1 MSNRSSVYH
10 IPILIG
16 LIMLMPTNILSQS
29 TIEKEFDTIIMLSD
43 HEKRMVNTN
52 EPYTYDNY
60 ATFAL
65 LASGVQQKEMT
76 RFKRSIDSITRDLS
90 VTLETQKVSDQ
101 TIERAEF
108 ILQWLHNR
116 FFRSYKAKQTRLDTC
131 LQNRNF
137 NCVSSS
143 FNSIRS
149 DSFLYSSF
157 RFVFVCVR
165 PCIREVA

>member
-1 MSNRSSVYH
+1 MSNLFSRCN

-16 LIMLMPTNILSQS
+16 LAMLMPTNILSQS
-29 TIEKEFDTIIMLSD
+29 TIEKEFETIIILSD

-76 RFKRSIDSITRDLS
+76 RFKRSIDSITLDLS
-90 VTLETQKVSDQ
+90 VALETRKVSGQ

-108 ILQWLHNR
+108 ILHWLHSR
-116 FFRSYKAKQTRLDTC
+116 FFRSYKAKQTRLDTS
-131 LQNRNF
+131 LQNKDF

-143 FNSIRS
+143 V
-149 DSFLYSSF
+149 LYAI
-157 RFVFVCVR
+157 VCR
-165 PCIREVA
+165 